1 MILLMSGYINKVTLV
16 GNIGQD
22 PVIRSTNEG
31 KEIASLTLA
40 TSDYWKDRV
49 TGEKKERTEWH
60 RIVVFNENLVNVIKN
75 YVKKGSKLYIEGS
88 LQTRKWVDSG
98 GIEKYTT
105 EILLQNYS
113 GTLIML
119 DSRNKSD
126 FSAESSD
133 SSTSQKSQ
141 FNHDDLDDEI
151 PF

>member
-1 MILLMSGYINKVTLV
+1 MSGYINKVTLV

-22 PVIRSTNEG
+22 PVIRSTNDG

-40 TSDYWKDRV
+40 TSEYWKDRV
-49 TGEKKERTEWH
+49 TGEKKDKTEWH
-60 RIVVFNENLVNVIKN
+60 RVVIFNENLVNVVKN

-88 LQTRKWVDSG
+88 LQTRKWVDNA

-105 EILLQNYS
+105 EIVLQNYT

-119 DSRNKSD
+119 DSMNKPGSQ
-126 FSAESSD
+126 ENSSD
-133 SSTSQKSQ
+133 SGSSEKPQ
-141 FNHDDLDDEI
+141 FGHDDLDDEI